1 MPVFRQI
8 TSISFKTASAVASC
22 GLAASLVVAPIHV
35 AHAAPPDGEEATGE
49 GGEAPLNAGDKLLAE
64 GHELFADG
72 EYEASIEKYEAAL
85 AEGAMAKEALAQAH
99 FRLGTV
105 QYQSGEYQSALEN
118 FQDAQALFPSP
129 QFFYNIAQCYES
141 LENWEQAINNYKAYL
156 RGSPDARDR
165 ANTENKIK
173 RLEKLVELGDKATE
187 ADKEAAKAP
196 MPETK
201 PKDKPPGRPLVITGA
216 VLTGVGAA
224 VAIGG
229 GAGFGVQAADRADQV
244 DAVQNGGNPQGLSV
258 KETKA
263 LDDEGKQ
270 AQTLQIVMISAGAAV
285 GLVGV
290 ALLAVGISKNKKAKG
305 KTAVVPTFGPG
316 QGGFAVV
323 GRF

>member
-1 MPVFRQI
+1 MTYQ
-8 TSISFKTASAVASC
+8 TANVVAAC
-22 GLAASLVVAPIHV
+22 GLASALVIAPMHV
-35 AHAAPPDGEEATGE
+35 AHAAPPAETEPAE
-49 GGEAPLNAGDKLLAE
+49 GEAPTVSVGDQLLRE
-64 GHELFADG
+64 GHELFAAGD
-72 EYEASIEKYEAAL
+72 YEAAIDKYAAAL

-156 RGSPDARDR
+156 RGSPDAKDR

-173 RLEKLVELGDKATE
+173 RLQKLVELGDEATE

-196 MPETK
+196 MPETEPKKK
-201 PKDKPPGRPLVITGA
+201 PGPGRPLVITGA

-244 DAVQNGGNPQGLSV
+244 DQVQNGGNPRGLTV
-258 KETKA
+258 KETRA
-263 LDDEGKQ
+263 LDDEGQQ

-290 ALLAVGISKNKKAKG
+290 ALLAVGINKNKKAKG
-305 KTAVVPTFGPG
+305 QTAVVPTFGPG

>member
-1 MPVFRQI
+1 MFRQI
-8 TSISFKTASAVASC
+8 TSISYQTANVVASC
-22 GLAASLVVAPIHV
+22 GLATALVIAPIHA
-35 AHAAPPDGEEATGE
+35 AHAAPPDEGESTEAVE
-49 GGEAPLNAGDKLLAE
+49 PAASAGDQLLTE
-64 GHELFADG
+64 GHELFAAG
-72 EYEASIEKYEAAL
+72 EYEAAIEKYEAAL
-85 AEGAMAKEALAQAH
+85 ADGAMAKEALAQAH

-105 QYQSGEYQSALEN
+105 QYQSGEYQPALEN

-156 RGSPDARDR
+156 RGSPDAKDR

-173 RLEKLVELGDKATE
+173 RLERLVELGDAATE

-196 MPETK
+196 MPATK
-201 PKDKPPGRPLVITGA
+201 PKKKRGPGRPLIITGA
-216 VLTGVGAA
+216 VLTGVGTA

-229 GAGFGVQAADRADQV
+229 GAAFGVQAADRSDQV
-244 DAVQNGGNPQGLSV
+244 DAVQNGGNPKGLTLS
-258 KETKA
+258 ETRD
-263 LDDEGKQ
+263 LDEEGKR

-285 GLVGV
+285 GIVGV
-290 ALLAVGISKNKKAKG
+290 ALLAVGLNKNKKAKG